1 MDTFL
6 VTGGAGYIGSHA
18 CKALKRAGFLPVT
31 FDSLA
36 KGWEDAVRFGPFE
49 KGDLLDRER
58 IEHAI
63 RTWSPV
69 AVLHFAALSLVS
81 ESVRNPGLH
90 WRNNV
95 TGTLNLVEAMV
106 GAGCLRMVFSSTC
119 SIYGETDGLPVTE
132 NSPELPGNPYAATK
146 RASEDM
152 LLSFRDS
159 HGLESVRFR
168 YFNVAGADPDC
179 EIGEHHRPETHLV
192 PLVLNA
198 ITDEG
203 GQLEVFGTDYP
214 TPDGTCIRDYIH
226 VSDLVDAHIL
236 GLKRLLHTNNG
247 QLYNLGAGRGHS
259 VREVIRECRE
269 VTERNVPVKVSA
281 RRPGDV
287 SCLVSGSDR
296 AEDELGW
303 RRRRSDL
310 RTIIKDAWNWHLN
323 GGFSG

>member
-1 MDTFL
+1 METVL

-18 CKALKRAGFLPVT
+18 CKALKRAGFLPVS
-31 FDSLA
+31 FDSLVT
-36 KGWEDAVRFGPFE
+36 GWEDAVKFGPLE
-49 KGDLLDRER
+49 KGDLLDREC
-58 IEHAI
+58 IGHAI

-81 ESVRNPGLH
+81 ESVRSPGLY

-95 TGTLNLVEAMV
+95 TGTLNLIEAMV
-106 GAGCLRMVFSSTC
+106 EAGCPRMVFSSTC

-132 NSPELPGNPYAATK
+132 DSTELPGNPYAATK

-159 HGLESVRFR
+159 HGLESIRFR

-198 ITDEG
+198 ITEEG
-203 GQLEVFGTDYP
+203 GQVEVFGNDYP

-226 VSDLVDAHIL
+226 VSDLVNAHIL
-236 GLKRLLHTNNG
+236 GLKQLLHTMDSR
-247 QLYNLGAGRGHS
+247 LYNLGAGRGHS
-259 VREVIRECRE
+259 VREVIDKCRE
-269 VTERNVPVKVSA
+269 VTERDVPVNVSV

-296 AEDELGW
+296 AEDQLGW
-303 RRRRSDL
+303 QRKRSNL
-310 RTIIKDAWNWHLN
+310 RTIIKDSWNWHLGGGYN
-323 GGFSG
+323 G

>member
-1 MDTFL
+1 MDTVL

-18 CKALKRAGFLPVT
+18 CKALKCAGFLPVT
-31 FDSLA
+31 FDSLVT
-36 KGWEDAVRFGPFE
+36 GWEDAVRFGPLE

-58 IEHAI
+58 IKQAI
-63 RTWSPV
+63 RAWSPV

-81 ESVRNPGLH
+81 ESVRNPALY

-95 TGTLNLVEAMV
+95 AGTLNLTEAMIE
-106 GAGCLRMVFSSTC
+106 AGCLRMVFSSTC

-132 NSPELPGNPYAATK
+132 NSPEMPGNPYAVTK

-152 LLSFRDS
+152 ILSFRVS
-159 HGLESVRFR
+159 RGLESIRFR
-168 YFNVAGADPDC
+168 YFNVSGADPDC

-198 ITDEG
+198 ITEEG
-203 GQLEVFGTDYP
+203 GQVEVFGTDYP

-226 VSDLVDAHIL
+226 VSDLVNAHVL
-236 GLKRLLHTNNG
+236 GLKRLLHTNDS

-259 VREVIRECRE
+259 VQEVIRECKQI
-269 VTERNVPVKVSA
+269 TEREVPVKVSA

-287 SCLVSGSDR
+287 SWVIT
-296 AEDELGW
+296 E
-303 RRRRSDL
+303 
-310 RTIIKDAWNWHLN
+310 NW
-323 GGFSG
+323 